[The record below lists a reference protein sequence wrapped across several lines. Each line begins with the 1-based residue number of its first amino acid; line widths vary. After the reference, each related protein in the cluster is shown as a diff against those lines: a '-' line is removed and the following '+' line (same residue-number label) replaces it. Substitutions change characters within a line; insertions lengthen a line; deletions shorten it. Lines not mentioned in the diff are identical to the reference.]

1 MQNVSYGISI
11 RRCWALEL
19 IRIDYPRFPVHKESK
34 PSPGIWSSVVGD
46 EVHITLGYV
55 SPLFFKVLM
64 LSLWNAGCGASKRR
78 SAGARS
84 GCSISASRKCKPP
97 WWKGL
102 FVAAPTDYEER
113 ERCEERE
120 MAACL
125 EAAKEACIKFAKAK
139 CIGPFR
145 DARIAS
151 EGLVEN
157 TDFHVWGAAADKSSS
172 TSACALNN
180 QQSFSPDPGAT
191 NYRGS
196 DVLDSLS
203 SKENNSSG

>member
-1 MQNVSYGISI
+1 MIP
-11 RRCWALEL
+11 E
-19 IRIDYPRFPVHKESK
+19 
-34 PSPGIWSSVVGD
+34 
-46 EVHITLGYV
+46 
-55 SPLFFKVLM
+55 
-64 LSLWNAGCGASKRR
+64 
-78 SAGARS
+78 AGARS

>member
-1 MQNVSYGISI
+1 MAFAGSADDS
-11 RRCWALEL
+11 AE
-19 IRIDYPRFPVHKESK
+19 DYSAAATVVRFDPPLPLLRAPV
-34 PSPGIWSSVVGD
+34 PSPASGDGPVVLAFRNAASWRAAW
-46 EVHITLGYV
+46 EVAEASLV
-55 SPLFFKVLM
+55 SQ
-64 LSLWNAGCGASKRR
+64 CE
-78 SAGARS
+78 AGART
-84 GCSISASRKCKPP
+84 GCSISASRECKPP

-125 EAAKEACIKFAKAK
+125 EAAKEACIKFAKGK

-151 EGLVEN
+151 KGLLEN
-157 TDFHVWGAAADKSSS
+157 TDFDVWGAAADKTTSTSSS
-172 TSACALNN
+172 AVNN
-180 QQSFSPDPGAT
+180 QQWFSTDPGVT

-203 SKENNSSG
+203 SKESNSSG